1 MNKQASKIYYFFVV
15 MLFLFLTSC
24 GAKKRVNKPLYGYI
38 PKEDSRNKK
47 TNIPTDASDSR
58 DITWSYSAIKNYA
71 ALLNVDEY
79 VINRSQALYRFIDDW
94 KGSPHRMGGL
104 SKGGVDCSAF
114 VNMLYQD
121 IYRKSLPRS
130 SREMA
135 ENIKRKYDN
144 QLKEGDLVFFSF
156 GGRQI
161 DHVGVYLHN
170 NKFVHVS
177 TSRGVIISDLK
188 DPWYYRHIRRCGT
201 PRV

>member
-1 MNKQASKIYYFFVV
+1 MDKQSSKIYFLFVIFS
-15 MLFLFLTSC
+15 FLFLLSC
-24 GAKKRVNKPLYGYI
+24 GTKKKAKRPLHGHHS
-38 PKEDSRNKK
+38 KEDSRYSKSK
-47 TNIPTDASDSR
+47 IPTDASDSR
-58 DITWSYSAIKNYA
+58 DITWSYSTIKNYA
-71 ALLNVDEY
+71 TLLNVDEF
-79 VINRSQALYRFIDDW
+79 VINKSQALYRFIDDW
-94 KGSPHRMGGL
+94 KGSPHRMGGV
-104 SKGGVDCSAF
+104 SKRGVDCSAF

-121 IYRKSLPRS
+121 IYRKNLSRS

-135 ENIKRKYDN
+135 ENIKRKYEN

-188 DPWYYRHIRRCGT
+188 DPWYYRHFTRCGT
-201 PRV
+201 PKV